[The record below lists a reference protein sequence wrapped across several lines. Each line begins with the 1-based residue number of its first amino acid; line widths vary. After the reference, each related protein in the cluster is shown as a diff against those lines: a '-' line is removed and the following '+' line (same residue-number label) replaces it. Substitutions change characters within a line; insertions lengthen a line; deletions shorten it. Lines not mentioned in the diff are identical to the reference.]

1 MAFNEIQKLIKKE
14 NEKYKEE
21 IILYEEVAI
30 DLDKNP
36 ITEKD
41 VLNDKMGIMDIR
53 VEINNKIATLKVKIK
68 KVFPNHLYG
77 KYFWGSC
84 AEDMAATDIM
94 KKNHS
99 HKIPLGNAFGE
110 ARRVRTGQSIPMC
123 ETCKNIFK

>member
-1 MAFNEIQKLIKKE
+1 MDKEYRAYPCVAVLCEQKGVYGYGYSRDCHPLLKE
-14 NEKYKEE
+14 KR
-21 IILYEEVAI
+21 
-30 DLDKNP
+30 P
-36 ITEKD
+36 
-41 VLNDKMGIMDIR
+41 LNA